1 MKPPQDVVEEAL
13 KVAGG
18 SDCVVLVEETSEA
31 EVRFANNATTTNGM
45 RLDRRVTVIGFV
57 EVDGGVAAGTATR
70 SGDVDEAELVAAA
83 RREASGSAPAE
94 DAQPLVEAGSPAHSG
109 AASEFGLQP
118 GSTDL
123 GALEEIISWMPGG
136 FARARVAGRVL
147 SGFAEHR
154 LATTYLGTS
163 TGVRLRHLQA
173 TGALQLVGR
182 SADGQ
187 RSSWAGAG
195 TPDFS
200 DPGSPAVDVLEE
212 RVVRGLA
219 WARRRI
225 DLPAGRYEVVLP
237 PEAVADLMLG
247 LAEAA
252 GGREAEEGRSV
263 FSAPGG
269 RTRVG
274 EALAS
279 MPFDLWSDPAAP
291 GLECAPF
298 LATGVSSPDV
308 SVFDNGLP
316 IGRVMWVKGG
326 VLNRLRYHRAGAR
339 RSGVAVTA
347 PEDNLVLDLPGAS
360 GSVEDLVARTE
371 RGLLLTCLWYIRE
384 VDPSTL
390 LLTGLTRD
398 GVYVIENGN
407 VVGAANNFRFNESPV
422 DVLAR
427 ATEAGTSVR
436 TLGREFGEWFNRTRM
451 PPLRVPSFNMSS
463 VTQAS

>member
-1 MKPPQDVVEEAL
+1 MKPPQEVIEDAL
-13 KVAGG
+13 SAAGDSG
-18 SDCVVLVEETSEA
+18 CVVLVEETSEA
-31 EVRFANNATTTNGM
+31 EVRFANNATTTNGV
-45 RLDRRVTVIGFV
+45 RLDRRVTAIRFV
-57 EVDGGVAAGTATR
+57 EVAGGVAAGTATR
-70 SGDVDEAELVAAA
+70 SGDVEEADLVAAA
-83 RREASGSAPAE
+83 QRDASGSAPAE
-94 DAQPLVEAGSPAHSG
+94 DAQPMVEAGSPVQAS
-109 AASEFGLQP
+109 AALEFDEQP

-123 GALEEIISWMPGG
+123 GALDEILSWMPGG
-136 FARARVAGRVL
+136 FARARSTGRVL

-154 LATTYLGTS
+154 VATTYLGTS

-182 SADGQ
+182 SDDGE
-187 RSSWAGAG
+187 RSSWAGTG
-195 TPDFS
+195 TPDFAGS
-200 DPGSPAVDVLEE
+200 GSPAVDQLEE
-212 RVVRGLA
+212 RVILGLG

-237 PEAVADLMLG
+237 PETVADLMLG
-247 LAEAA
+247 LVEAA
-252 GGREAEEGRSV
+252 SGREAEEGLSV
-263 FSAPGG
+263 FSSPGRG
-269 RTRVG
+269 TRVG
-274 EALAS
+274 DVLAS
-279 MPFDLWSDPAAP
+279 MPFDLWSDPQAP

-298 LATGVSSPDV
+298 LATGVSSSDV
-308 SVFDNGLP
+308 SVFDNALP
-316 IGRVMWVKGG
+316 IERVMWVKGG
-326 VLNRLRYHRAGAR
+326 VLNRLRYHRAGAG

-347 PEDNLVLDLPGAS
+347 RVDNLVLDLPGAS

-398 GVYVIENGN
+398 GVYVVENGN

-427 ATEAGTSVR
+427 ATEAGNSVR

-451 PPLRVPSFNMSS
+451 PALRVPNFNMSS